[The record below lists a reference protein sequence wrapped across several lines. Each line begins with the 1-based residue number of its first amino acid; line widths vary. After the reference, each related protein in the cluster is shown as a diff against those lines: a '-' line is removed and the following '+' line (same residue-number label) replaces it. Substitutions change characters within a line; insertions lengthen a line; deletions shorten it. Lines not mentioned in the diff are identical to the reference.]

1 MFRHLK
7 LLIFLFTLFLT
18 SNVNA
23 KPVPPG
29 AGDGDVA
36 ANILILVDSSAS
48 MGNWIGTDGLG
59 RATGVA
65 YDSQGRILIGQNVR
79 RSQGSVIR
87 YTTGGD
93 RDTTFRPI
101 RRINNTGCAQETDRN
116 RTINGRNFR
125 AASTIKFVEGL
136 TSTVINNENIIFAN
150 NPSSKTYIKNRMDRM
165 LSKEPETIKW
175 INGFDKTSVFFDIG
189 ANIGIYSLYSAIVK
203 ENSVYAFE
211 PHAASY
217 KNLLE
222 SINLNKLQNC
232 NAHCIAMG
240 DKLALSSIDI
250 KNMHEGVANNIVGQ
264 TGDFYHGCTEFSL
277 NFLVNHWNV
286 YQNHVHQ
293 HVNSISMLLT

>member
-1 MFRHLK
+1 MPKLK
-7 LLIFLFTLFLT
+7 QFDDKAFNI
-18 SNVNA
+18 NV
-23 KPVPPG
+23 
-29 AGDGDVA
+29 AG
-36 ANILILVDSSAS
+36 
-48 MGNWIGTDGLG
+48 
-59 RATGVA
+59 
-65 YDSQGRILIGQNVR
+65 
-79 RSQGSVIR
+79 
-87 YTTGGD
+87 
-93 RDTTFRPI
+93 
-101 RRINNTGCAQETDRN
+101 
-116 RTINGRNFR
+116 
-125 AASTIKFVEGL
+125 K
-136 TSTVINNENIIFAN
+136 NIIFAN
-150 NPSSKTYIKNRMDRM
+150 NPASKTYIKNRMDRM

-222 SINLNKLQNC
+222 SINLNKLHNC

-277 NFLVNHWNV
+277 NFLVSKKMLPQPTHIKIDVDGYEDKVIEGGMEVFRNTKSILLEISNKNKN
-286 YQNHVHQ
+286 Y
-293 HVNSISMLLT
+293 VNMIEALGFRVESKHKRNEDESNYIFVNED